1 MGHKLIKIYLYSI
14 VLLILGFIVS
24 FSSYLSSSASAD
36 SSGVESVTINLPI
49 SCTISGSNNTHSE
62 TLVNNTYDSNIG
74 GTDQSPNSNILTT
87 YCNDKDGYI
96 IYAIGASN
104 NEEGNTNLIG
114 DNGSNISTNVYTP
127 GDTTSSWSF
136 KLTNLD
142 NILTIPSSYTDF
154 HTIPD
159 EWTEIA
165 KKPSGTVDSTT
176 GAKFSTTYAAYISGT
191 QAAGTYTGQVKY
203 VMFHPSSATRPVTLA
218 KAFEN
223 AGKQKV
229 HATDPLT
236 GESGEYYT
244 MQDMTTS
251 ICNATNVMGEA
262 SQTKLVDTRDGK
274 LYWVTKLRTDKNNDN
289 VGQCW
294 MTQNLDLDLTSDPQA
309 EGYVALTSENTNL
322 RLFGSMGYTTVNGYS
337 CSNPNTATNCTASG
351 EVITWVPLRDTISQD
366 KISTWVD
373 NQNSPYSYD
382 VGVYVPN
389 GTMNGHG
396 YTGNYYN
403 WAAAVASNNSSSYP
417 ATNLYNANN
426 SICPK
431 GWRLP
436 NSRSAAGGYEFS
448 KFLYAYGVTTDDK
461 NTSGYATG
469 GFNKITTGPIY
480 LLRSGY
486 VSNGL
491 IINSN
496 GGEYWSNTSSSQ
508 YSHIAASLIF
518 NSTNVWPVVLS
529 NQDSNRKYGMSLR
542 CLAE

>member
-294 MTQNLDLDLTSDPQA
+294 MTQNLDLDLETTPTNVA
-309 EGYVALTSENTNL
+309 ALTSENTNL
-322 RLFGSMGYTTVNGYS
+322 KLYGSMGYTTANGYS
-337 CSNPNTATNCTASG
+337 CSNPNTTTNCTASG
-351 EVITWVPLRDTISQD
+351 EVITLVPERNTSTILSSWGSNVS
-366 KISTWVD
+366 K
-373 NQNSPYSYD
+373 PYSYD
-382 VGVYVPN
+382 SGLETPN
-389 GTMNGHG
+389 GVMNGHG

-403 WAAAVASNNSSSYP
+403 WTAAIASNNSSSYS
-417 ATNLYNANN
+417 TNNTIAAN

-436 NSRSAAGGYEFS
+436 NAASMTGGYEFS
-448 KFLYAYGVTTDDK
+448 KLLYAYGVTKDAT
-461 NTSGYATG
+461 NGNGYATG
-469 GFNKITTGPIY
+469 GFNKIIANPLYFVRAGSIGRT
-480 LLRSGY
+480 S
-486 VSNGL
+486 VSNSG
-491 IINSN
+491 SD
-496 GGEYWSNTSSSQ
+496 GYYWSSVNYRNDDQYAYYLHFSSTGVEPNKFW
-508 YSHIAASLIF
+508 Y
-518 NSTNVWPVVLS
+518 
-529 NQDSNRKYGMSLR
+529 YGNEGRGDGKSLR